1 MKQLV
6 TTVSRPVR
14 TVGERMSLEQSRLRA
29 EAIAG
34 RLVTERHDRPS
45 LVSRIAREIAAE
57 IIEGIRQPGND
68 LNSVELARHYRT
80 SRTPIREALMLLEKE
95 GMVDIPPRR
104 RPRVAGLTIKEIRD
118 IYRVRANLLELI
130 AQDIARNASAA
141 EIDALLAMIRAMRSA
156 VKAGDVRVFFWA
168 NVDFH
173 ELNTELGGNR
183 IVKKIIDSLLLRTL
197 RLRLVGLSQPGR
209 MQKSFVEH
217 ERLCRA
223 YADRDA
229 NLAAALIRTNHINGL
244 AVQEALYAPR
254 QPEGPPGPN
263 TISSNATGGAVAPA
277 WLQLELRR

>member
-1 MKQLV
+1 MKQVV
-6 TTVSRPVR
+6 TTASRPAR
-14 TVGERMSLEQSRLRA
+14 TVGERMSLQQSRQRA

-68 LNSVELARHYRT
+68 LNSVELARQYRT

-118 IYRVRANLLELI
+118 IYRVRANLMELI
-130 AQDIARNASAA
+130 AQDIARGASVA
-141 EIDALLAMIRAMRSA
+141 EIDSLFAMIRAMRSA
-156 VKAGDVRVFFWA
+156 VKAGDVRAFFWA

-197 RLRLVGLSQPGR
+197 RLRLIGLSQPGR
-209 MQKSFVEH
+209 MHKSFVEH

-244 AVQEALYAPR
+244 AVQEALYATGG
-254 QPEGPPGPN
+254 PEGLFRSDG
-263 TISSNATGGAVAPA
+263 IGSDATSGAVAPA
-277 WLQLELRR
+277 RLQQELQR

>member
-1 MKQLV
+1 MKQV
-6 TTVSRPVR
+6 VITASHPVR
-14 TVGERMSLEQSRLRA
+14 KVGERMSLEQSRLRA

-34 RLVTERHDRPS
+34 RLVTDRHDRPS

-68 LNSVELARHYRT
+68 LNSVELARQYRT

-118 IYRVRANLLELI
+118 IYRVRANLMELI
-130 AQDIARNASAA
+130 AQDIARGASAA

-156 VKAGDVRVFFWA
+156 VKAGDVRAFFWA

-183 IVKKIIDSLLLRTL
+183 IVKKIINSLLLRTL
-197 RLRLVGLSQPGR
+197 RLRLIGLSQPGR

-244 AVQEALYAPR
+244 AVQEALYAPY
-254 QPEGPPGPN
+254 QPDRSPRSDAVDSDATRLIVGP
-263 TISSNATGGAVAPA
+263 A
-277 WLQLELRR
+277 QQHQDFLR